1 MAVPKATQEAF
12 VKMMNKYPL
21 FAMQRIEYL
30 KEQKKKETPSQTT
43 YVYPK
48 PSSGGRPSKPS
59 SYSSQ
64 SKSRE
69 VKEEKKT
76 YTDEEL
82 RRMQM
87 QNIPWTG
94 GTPPSSQVDIGKQK
108 EWSEIVE
115 KSTPPDEILETTA
128 NIEYGKTTR
137 TATPYEIPSSIPG
150 SVQKAHEITGTPGV
164 EPVEI
169 LSGETYKDAMRY
181 KFKPSQT
188 SVPAGIVK
196 SIQES
201 KPTGLSDEQLLD
213 IKLAKKYHLINPY
226 TGEPEWI
233 PKSEYLVYF
242 GYKPRDEIGIV
253 EQDLF
258 GKKEIAERNIGV
270 LSSNIEQATSFKQ
283 TLPEIVSSYETLKN
297 LPSGYMVKVTEKDI
311 TTGEMVTREYT
322 REDALKKFEDY
333 IGFAGS
339 EIEKIPEYSEKLSE
353 NKQYL
358 GTINRAINY
367 YSKLHELGYGVYKT
381 DEGYLVKPPETKE
394 VFEYLYGKQRADII
408 AIGSFS
414 KSLFSTEMLSSTAA
428 TLLTGDKKYIESEI
442 EGIMKQGI
450 EMQKYKK
457 RHGFG
462 MGLVASI
469 ASSPAVQTGTML
481 LAAEAATPLIATGA
495 GGLISKVSTEAIPK
509 ASELVGK
516 LPGGVRTIVSTG
528 AKIVKYAGKSFGK
541 VISTKPGGFLLT
553 ADLYAAIEIPH
564 LAEVYQK
571 TPERLPA
578 ELGGSLVNWSLF
590 SLAVGEGMKIYQS
603 RRSIASSMKQEIGAL
618 KIDQNVKLTNR
629 EFTPEQLGIKVSSV
643 AGEPT
648 SVSIKEFV
656 FSGEIKNV
664 MKTKQ
669 MPVKTVGRGWVL
681 TTDKP
686 VFVEI
691 GGKQL
696 PLSKGSSYVYGRT
709 ITPLYESEVNPLYEI
724 QQQSRQFFKVSG
736 KTDFEKFV
744 SKRIGTSYGEF
755 SGIGKFEK
763 LGEKGFVFKTHGLS
777 HENLQIFFE
786 RGGIVEKPVDLVSK
800 SRVAGIGEKTD
811 ELVISE
817 WTPSNTRRLFGRWG
831 SDKTKLVVGS
841 GERSV
846 GLGVSE
852 NVYEKN
858 LLLFEGKTIS
868 KEQEFGKLF
877 KKLSSGKT
885 TSGSSI
891 LKFEREQL
899 EQLVGHGIA
908 GAAVGA
914 KVGEETISLTK
925 SIVSSGVV
933 TVGGAGNLGRR
944 VSLRKLEEW
953 ESGIGVSSRWKQ
965 PSVSKEKT
973 MIGSDI
979 RLLGIEKTRYGTV
992 MDVGERIGE
1001 VPLVEPKSEVLLGS
1015 EETTIGATIPS
1026 VSYESLVS
1034 QETGQKLGS
1043 RLKEDV
1049 MYGGEEFSVTVEP
1062 IVETPHIITPYIPP
1076 FFFLESEEK
1085 RKPKQ
1090 LMKKKQIG
1098 YNVFVKNKQDSKE
1111 YIRVNRRPLT
1121 REDALSMG
1129 ATIVDETT
1137 SAVFKIKPSKGKPG
1151 KPSIRAKPFLNLRKK
1166 FYEEKPNTFVE
1177 KKTHR
1182 VDTVG
1187 EQLGVSARDWLGG
1200 RKPLKLFKKK
1210 KQKNEYKRLSR
1221 RLI

>member
-1 MAVPKATQEAF
+1 MAIPKATQEAF
-12 VKMMNKYPL
+12 VKMMNKDPL

-30 KEQKKKETPSQTT
+30 KEQKKKETTPQTT

-48 PSSGGRPSKPS
+48 SSSGGRPSKPS

-64 SKSRE
+64 SESRE

-94 GTPPSSQVDIGKQK
+94 AIPSSQIGISKQE

-115 KSTPPDEILETTA
+115 KSIPPDEILETTA
-128 NIEYGKTTR
+128 NAEFYGRPTR
-137 TATPYEIPSSIPG
+137 TATLYEIPSSIPG

-169 LSGETYKDAMRY
+169 LSGETYKGATRY

-188 SVPAGIVK
+188 SVPADIVK

-253 EQDLF
+253 EQDLL
-258 GKKEIAERNIGV
+258 GKKEIAERNIEV
-270 LSSNIEQATSFKQ
+270 LSSNIEQAASFKQ
-283 TLPEIVSSYETLKN
+283 NLPEIVSSYETLKS
-297 LPSGYMVKVTEKDI
+297 LPSGCMVKITEKDI

-333 IGFAGS
+333 MGFAGS
-339 EIEKIPEYSEKLSE
+339 EIGKIPEYSEKLSE

-358 GTINRAINY
+358 STINRAIDY

-408 AIGSFS
+408 ATGALS
-414 KSLFSTEMLSSTAA
+414 KSIFGTEFLFSAGAS
-428 TLLTGDKKYIESEI
+428 LLTGDIKYVESEVKD
-442 EGIMKQGI
+442 IMGMVV
-450 EMQKYKK
+450 ESQKYKK
-457 RHGFG
+457 RYGFG

-481 LAAEAATPLIATGA
+481 LAAEAVTPLIATGA

-528 AKIVKYAGKSFGK
+528 AKTVKYAGKSFGK

-553 ADLYAAIEIPH
+553 ADLYAALEIPH

-603 RRSIASSMKQEIGAL
+603 RRSITSSMKQEIGAL

-629 EFTPEQLGIKVSSV
+629 EFTPEQLGIKVSGV

-664 MKTKQ
+664 MRTKQ

-736 KTDFEKFV
+736 KTDFEKFIG
-744 SKRIGTSYGEF
+744 KRIGTSYGEF

-800 SRVAGIGEKTD
+800 SRIAGIGEKTD
-811 ELVISE
+811 EIVISE

-852 NVYEKN
+852 NIYEKN
-858 LLLFEGKTIS
+858 LLLFKGKTIS

-885 TSGSSI
+885 TSGSSV
-891 LKFEREQL
+891 LKFGREQL

-908 GAAVGA
+908 GTVGA
-914 KVGEETISLTK
+914 KVGEEAISLTK
-925 SIVSSGVV
+925 SVVSSGVV
-933 TVGGAGNLGRR
+933 TVGGIENLGRR

-953 ESGIGVSSRWKQ
+953 ESGVGASSRWKQ

-979 RLLGIEKTRYGTV
+979 RLLGIEKTSYGNIV
-992 MDVGERIGE
+992 DVGERIGE
-1001 VPLVEPKSEVLLGS
+1001 IPLVEPKSEVLLGS
-1015 EETTIGATIPS
+1015 EETTIGATTPS

-1043 RLKEDV
+1043 RLKEDL

-1062 IVETPHIITPYIPP
+1062 IVETPHIITPYMPP
-1076 FFFLESEEK
+1076 FLFLESEEK

-1121 REDALSMG
+1121 RKDALSMG

-1137 SAVFKIKPSKGKPG
+1137 SSVFKIKPAKGKPG
-1151 KPSIRAKPFLNLRKK
+1151 MPNIMAKPFFTIRKK
-1166 FYEEKPNTFVE
+1166 FYEERPNTFVE

-1182 VDTVG
+1182 VDTIG